1 MSKKKKK
8 KKRYSSI
15 SKHKKYKSKLISP
28 LQQLQLNLLEW
39 QRDFLPEHIW
49 IECLSN
55 TYPAN
60 TWINLYNSFL
70 DELDKYC
77 PNGVVMFGFITDFGF
92 IPPNKRE
99 DFLKNNGQLTYEAFY
114 KPFGRIIHF
123 YPKAPCHWLLQKKWL
138 KDDKRIDSTVELRK
152 LSECVLRLLP
162 GKDLH
167 AGHIRAVSLN
177 RGFKHNCIKLN
188 QKNLSEIINL
198 LPKYP
203 IDCNENEKNRV
214 QQFAR
219 MIMNFMYQNSEH
231 YKSKKWPKYFW
242 RHNLDL
248 VPCTPYHI
256 SFEKKDSL
264 SKNDVKLLHDRLKKN
279 IEIAIEYLDEI
290 AMKYKYDLYNTGR
303 DEILLGLFSRLTRL
317 YVFISLNSNLWARDI
332 AAILLRCLT
341 DTAITFAYLAKAGTE
356 KDFNDFISYGEG
368 KEKLLMLHI
377 QDTYPSRKTL
387 EGRSPE
393 DIANEL
399 GGGFTPELI
408 DIELG
413 NWTKKSARDLAKI
426 AGLEEFY
433 KLVYD
438 PTSSDIHGT
447 WVSLKNSNLTRC
459 IQPLHRFHRMPNFY
473 ELPLFV
479 NIVDAVQRI
488 YVTCVDIGIHTLQFP
503 DMKSQLVEVTSFSKV
518 NALDK

>member
-1 MSKKKKK
+1 MVKKKKR

-15 SKHKKYKSKLISP
+15 SKHKKYKSKLVSP
-28 LQQLQLNLLEW
+28 MQQLKIEVMDW
-39 QRDFLPEHIW
+39 QRNFLPEHIW
-49 IECLSN
+49 IEFLSN
-55 TYPAN
+55 TYQKN
-60 TWINLYNSFL
+60 IWLSLYNNFL

-77 PNGVVMFGFITDFGF
+77 PQEITIYGFISDFGLIPSDKRNEF
-92 IPPNKRE
+92 I
-99 DFLKNNGQLTYEAFY
+99 KNNENLIYDAFY
-114 KPFGRIIHF
+114 KPFGRIIAF
-123 YPKAPCHWLLQKKWL
+123 YPEAPCYWLIQKKWL
-138 KDDKRIDSTVELRK
+138 ENDGHLDPFVELPK
-152 LSECVLRLLP
+152 LSNCIIRLFP

-167 AGHIRAVSLN
+167 AGHIRAVPFN
-177 RGFKHNCIKLN
+177 RMLKKRHIKIN
-188 QKNLSEIINL
+188 EKEIIDL
-198 LPKYP
+198 LLKYP
-203 IDCNENEKNRV
+203 TKCSEEEKYRV

-219 MIMNFMYQNSEH
+219 IMMNFELQQSKQ
-231 YKSKKWPKYFW
+231 YKAREWPKYFW

-248 VPCTPYHI
+248 VPCTPYPI

-264 SKNDVKLLHDRLKKN
+264 SKDDVKLLHDRLKKN

-387 EGRSPE
+387 EGRSPK

-479 NIVDAVQRI
+479 NMVDAVQRI
-488 YVTCVDIGIHTLQFP
+488 YLTCVDIGIHTLQFP